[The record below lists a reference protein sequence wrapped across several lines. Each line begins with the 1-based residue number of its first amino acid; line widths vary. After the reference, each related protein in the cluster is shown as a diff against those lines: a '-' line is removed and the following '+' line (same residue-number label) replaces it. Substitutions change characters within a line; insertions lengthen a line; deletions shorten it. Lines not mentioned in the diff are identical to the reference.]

1 MIDDFNKQF
10 ESTLRMRIDSDIKE
24 IHNRYLRVFIFFINS
39 GNKYFKIK
47 IGWIWINYKLY

>member
-24 IHNRYLRVFIFFINS
+24 IHNRYLRVFIFINL
-39 GNKYFKIK
+39 GNKYFKNK
-47 IGWIWINYKLY
+47 IG